1 MLRKFSGKYSSQIL
15 NAIKVKLRES
25 FTYGKGEIC
34 EVGVGGIGGEEV
46 GECVE
51 SNGLGR
57 ASDKLSDQLD
67 RCRGVS
73 GVDGDGGEEANALFG
88 KRTLD

>member
-1 MLRKFSGKYSSQIL
+1 M
-15 NAIKVKLRES
+15 
-25 FTYGKGEIC
+25 
-34 EVGVGGIGGEEV
+34 GGIGGEEV

-57 ASDKLSDQLD
+57 ASDELSDQLD
-67 RCRGVS
+67 RCQWVS
-73 GVDGDGGEEANALFG
+73 RVDGDGGEEAKALFG